1 MDNSLLHIGL
11 CVLEDGVKNFYNE
24 IFNCKPKRIFTI
36 QAKDALTIFGIN
48 KEATVQLVSC
58 GDIDL
63 ELFING
69 KIDSST
75 FRHICFSSAI
85 AKKRFEKA
93 KENGYKTFLKKINS
107 NERYFIS
114 DSSNNVFE
122 IKNF

>member
-11 CVLEDGVKNFYNE
+11 CVLEDDVRNFYNE
-24 IFNCKPKRIFTI
+24 ILNCKPKRIFTI

-48 KEATVQLVSC
+48 KEATVKLVSC
-58 GDIDL
+58 CGINL

-75 FRHICFSSAI
+75 FGHICFNSAI
-85 AKKRFEKA
+85 AKKIFEKA
-93 KENGYKTFLKKINS
+93 KENGYKTFLRKINS
-107 NERYFIS
+107 KETYFIS
-114 DSSNNVFE
+114 DSNNNVFE